1 MKPLTTQRAPRRALK
16 SPSSSVTPIT
26 ANTRTRSPSRL
37 SQTGTQAGS
46 QSGTQP
52 ARAVRAVTERETN
65 GAGARGAN
73 TGARGAGGVNGGR
86 RNGTPQPPDDGGQ
99 ARTLAVAIAEIG
111 LEHKALN
118 VEIIDVRGKVDYSD
132 YVVVM
137 SGRSDRQV
145 NALGRHIEDELKQ
158 KHKTRCLGV
167 EGMPSGTW
175 LLMDFSDVVVHIF
188 HEDTRGYYDL
198 ETLWMDA
205 ARVAMSASST

>member
-1 MKPLTTQRAPRRALK
+1 LTTQRAPRRALK

-26 ANTRTRSPSRL
+26 ANTRTRNPSRL
-37 SQTGTQAGS
+37 SS
-46 QSGTQP
+46 QSDAQQ
-52 ARAVRAVTERETN
+52 ARAVRAVQAVNERETGAN
-65 GAGARGAN
+65 GAGANGAN
-73 TGARGAGGVNGGR
+73 GIGARSTGGVNGGR
-86 RNGTPQPPDDGGQ
+86 RNGTPQPPDDGSQ

-198 ETLWMDA
+198 ETLWIDA
-205 ARVAMSASST
+205 ARVAMSATST